1 MSHDIQLF
9 SNPNL
14 PAVQDDGWGNGSTAL
29 GPSMG
34 NPASPMRKVQRLL
47 RGKYM
52 WAVALGVLGAIAG
65 AMFGWSTQKQKWSSD
80 GIVCIKPVIPSI
92 SSSEKVVPFYD
103 KFVQSQV
110 NVIASEHVLNRA
122 VEGEDWKNT
131 QLPTGTD
138 GLSKLKN
145 NLEIEYLRGTQH
157 IRVTYVDERPE
168 VAKNVVRAVIHA
180 YYFLY
185 GEING
190 IDAKSQLELV
200 TKMIEDK
207 TFEQR
212 GYQAKID
219 GITERYGSDD
229 LSVQYANMQK
239 RLLDLEEK
247 LQRSDMM
254 MQTARNSGGGAAA
267 GAATQ
272 PAQEEM
278 SLEELARLDG
288 TMRAYLKTADDLHFE
303 IKTVM
308 LDKGDA
314 SPLVRK
320 KKQELELHMQRI
332 DNYAAELR
340 RAFSGHEIIS
350 PETLETLRL
359 TKGQVANLGAQ
370 SEMMHKQSDAL
381 KLRAHELNQD
391 NSSILKLKEKIKQC
405 EQDLEKHKR
414 TYDEKLA
421 EAAFGGTLS
430 IVEEGAMPAV
440 APDKR
445 KQMAFVGF
453 VGGGALP
460 ICLLLLIGVMDGR
473 YRYSEEPADDIG
485 GMQLLGILPNLPDRL
500 TDPAQA
506 ATAAHCVH
514 QIRTMLQINSND
526 ERKIYAVTSA
536 RPGDGKTSLTLALGL
551 SFAASGSRTLLI
563 DCDLVGAGLTARLD
577 MNGPEGVLEAMSQRA
592 LLPFVRTTDVADLA
606 MLPVG
611 TAQAHHASMFSPAAL
626 RRVLDEARKH
636 FDVVLIDSGPILG
649 SIEATP
655 ACATADGV
663 ILTVARLTPRPMV
676 EKAMQHLRSIGARF
690 AGVVFNRAQAKDFE
704 KSVSGISL
712 RSIARQHET
721 IHKGGHAN
729 GNGNGSGNFRKS
741 DAAGGKAFGP
751 VARAVASSVK
761 SPDSSDNS

>member
-14 PAVQDDGWGNGSTAL
+14 PAVQDDGWGNSSTAL

-34 NPASPMRKVQRLL
+34 NPASPIRKVQRLL

-52 WAVALGVLGAIAG
+52 WAVAFGIIGAVAG
-65 AMFGWSTQKQKWSSD
+65 AVFGWSTQKQKWSSD

-110 NVIASEHVLNRA
+110 NVIASEHVLTRA
-122 VEGEDWKNT
+122 VEGPDWKA
-131 QLPTGTD
+131 TGLAGGAD
-138 GLSKLKN
+138 GVSNLKR
-145 NLEIEYLRGTQH
+145 NLDIEYLRGTQH
-157 IRVTYVDERPE
+157 IRVTVVDEKPDAAQNAVR
-168 VAKNVVRAVIHA
+168 AVVRAYSA
-180 YYFLY
+180 LY
-185 GEING
+185 GAMNG
-190 IDAKSQLELV
+190 EDAKSMLDQIK
-200 TKMIEDK
+200 TAIDDK

-212 GYQAKID
+212 GYQTRID

-229 LSVQYANMQK
+229 LSVQYTNMQK

-254 MQTARNSGGGAAA
+254 MQTAKNSGSGGAAA
-267 GAATQ
+267 PGATQ
-272 PAQEEM
+272 PAEEEM
-278 SLEELARLDG
+278 SLEELARLDA
-288 TMRAYLKTADDLHFE
+288 TLKLYLKTADDLHFE
-303 IKTVM
+303 IRTLM

-314 SPLVRK
+314 SPLVKK

-370 SEMMHKQSDAL
+370 SEMMHKQYDAL

-405 EQDLEKHKR
+405 EQDLEKYSR
-414 TYDEKLA
+414 RYDEKLA
-421 EAAFGGTLS
+421 EAAFGGTLA
-430 IVEEGAMPAV
+430 IVEEAGTPAV

-460 ICLLLLIGVMDGR
+460 ICLLLLIGLMDGR

-526 ERKIYAVTSA
+526 QRKIYAVTSA

-729 GNGNGSGNFRKS
+729 GNGNGNGNFRKS
-741 DAAGGKAFGP
+741 EGGKAFGP

-761 SPDSSDNS
+761 SPDSADHS